1 MKKVLITE
9 PDRLAHTL
17 NEVLDYLRD
26 VGFGEPSY
34 GYFHGGDP
42 RTFTPDAESCT
53 DDEMDKWKADCKK
66 WDDGDRTPTPS
77 PHTANTEP
85 ISLPNKK
92 GEIVTYAPGSI
103 MLTRSFYGV
112 GTNLDVKEQAMRED
126 LEDLLLQCRR
136 AAREK

>member
-9 PDRLAHTL
+9 PDRLANTL
-17 NEVLDYLRD
+17 SEVLDCLKD
-26 VGFGEPSY
+26 VGFGASY

-53 DDEMDKWKADCKK
+53 NDEMEKWKTDCKK
-66 WDDGDRTPTPS
+66 WDEGERAPTPS
-77 PHTANTEP
+77 SCAFNTEP
-85 ISLPNKK
+85 IALPNKE
-92 GEIVTYAPGSI
+92 GEIVTHAPGEVI
-103 MLTRSFYGV
+103 LTRSFYGV
-112 GTNLDVKEQAMRED
+112 GTNLNVKEQAMKED